1 MDETKRYT
9 LPKAE
14 RLNSYMLM
22 EKLFAGGSK
31 SFPAFP
37 LRIVYMPVEG
47 DQWPTVSLLIS
58 VPKKRFKRAVKRNLV
73 KRQVREAYRLH
84 KSLLTDK
91 LEEKGMKLVVAM
103 IWLDHE
109 IHSGKEVESKVV
121 KLLQLTAEKLG

>member
-1 MDETKRYT
+1 MDDTKRYT
-9 LPKAE
+9 LSKAE
-14 RLNSYMLM
+14 RLNSYMLI

-47 DQWPTVSLLIS
+47 DQWPTASLLIS

-73 KRQVREAYRLH
+73 KRQVREAYRKH
-84 KSLLTDK
+84 KSILTDV
-91 LEEKGMKLVVAM
+91 LEAKGMKLVIAM

-109 IHSGKEVESKVV
+109 IHSTKEVEAKVL
-121 KLLQLTAEKLG
+121 KLIQITTEKLS

>member
-1 MDETKRYT
+1 MDDTKRYT
-9 LPKAE
+9 LSKAE
-14 RLNSYMLM
+14 RLNSYMLI

-47 DQWPTVSLLIS
+47 DQWPTASLLIS

-73 KRQVREAYRLH
+73 KRQVREAYRKH
-84 KSLLTDK
+84 KSILTEV
-91 LEEKGMKLVVAM
+91 LEAKGMKLVIAL

-109 IHSGKEVESKVV
+109 IHSTEEVEAKVV
-121 KLLQLTAEKLG
+121 RLLQLSAEKLS

>member
-1 MDETKRYT
+1 MDDTKRYT
-9 LPKAE
+9 LSKAE
-14 RLNSYMLM
+14 RLNSYMLI

-47 DQWPTVSLLIS
+47 DQWPTASLLIS

-73 KRQVREAYRLH
+73 KRQVREAYRKH
-84 KSLLTDK
+84 KSILTDV
-91 LEEKGMKLVVAM
+91 LEAKGMKLVIAM

-109 IHSGKEVESKVV
+109 IHSTKEVEAKVL
-121 KLLQLTAEKLG
+121 KLIQLTTEKLS

>member
-1 MDETKRYT
+1 MDDTKRYT

-14 RLNSYMLM
+14 RLNSYMLI

-47 DQWPTVSLLIS
+47 EQWPTASLLIS

-73 KRQVREAYRLH
+73 KRQVREAYRIH
-84 KSLLTDK
+84 KSLLTDV
-91 LEEKGMKLVVAM
+91 LEAKGMKLVIAM
-103 IWLDHE
+103 IWLDNE
-109 IHSGKEVESKVV
+109 IHSNKEVEAKVL
-121 KLLQLTAEKLG
+121 KLLQLTTEKIS

>member
-1 MDETKRYT
+1 MDDTKRYT
-9 LPKAE
+9 LSKVE
-14 RLNSYMLM
+14 RLNSYMLI

-47 DQWPTVSLLIS
+47 DQWPTASLLIS

-73 KRQVREAYRLH
+73 KRQVREAYRKH
-84 KSLLTDK
+84 KSILTDV
-91 LEEKGMKLVVAM
+91 LEAKGMKLVIAM

-109 IHSGKEVESKVV
+109 IHSTKEVEAKVL
-121 KLLQLTAEKLG
+121 KLIQLTTEKLS